1 MSLNWNNVVSS
12 LFPHTNFSLSF
23 FLLCSHFSSPQLLFH
38 TSGAPQR
45 FKLQMILLQPLVCLC
60 VYSVNKSNAYPLC
73 SLFNNL
79 NILCYPLA
87 GHSHIFRPQIVK
99 SVARPTSP
107 SPFSS
112 DAPLLSSVP
121 PLPKSP
127 TSSSESGNWRQLFLF
142 LIFHR
147 FCSYFS
153 VFLLCLHPEN
163 HPSCH
168 SFSFSRCS
176 RSKVEIWLC

>member
-1 MSLNWNNVVSS
+1 MYITLFYMSLNWNNVVSS
-12 LFPHTNFSLSF
+12 LFPYTNFSLSF

-38 TSGAPQR
+38 TSGTPQR

-60 VYSVNKSNAYPLC
+60 VYSLNKSNAYPLC

-127 TSSSESGNWRQLFLF
+127 TSSSESGN
-142 LIFHR
+142 
-147 FCSYFS
+147 
-153 VFLLCLHPEN
+153 
-163 HPSCH
+163 
-168 SFSFSRCS
+168 
-176 RSKVEIWLC
+176 